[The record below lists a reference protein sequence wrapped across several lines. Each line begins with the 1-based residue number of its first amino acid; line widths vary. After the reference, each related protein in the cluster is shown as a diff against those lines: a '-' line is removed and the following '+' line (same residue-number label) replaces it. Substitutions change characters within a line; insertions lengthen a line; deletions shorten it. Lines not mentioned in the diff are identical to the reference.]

1 MYLLRAPVS
10 KFGKLPPNF
19 PLISSEIKFTMNV
32 AYCQHFYWYR
42 VHIQQGCEDV
52 TPKLFKKLRKERE
65 FKQVIF
71 LADGG
76 IGDVLWNLPFIYNTK
91 KLHPTCLIGVITSA
105 RNKAIFA
112 NLDYV
117 NFTAENNI
125 WNVEGLMRHADEVY
139 DFGGM
144 ATMEKKYKEWDPV
157 DATFDMAEIKRPK
170 DLADMVPQI
179 SLTNDEG
186 KKTVAHLKEK
196 KIDVDK
202 GKIVSICLHSST
214 PNRNYPLEHI
224 KALSKKLQ
232 EEGNSVIWLGTEE
245 KYNDSAILAWC
256 DKNKI
261 HNLVNQTSLR
271 EAFCIL
277 ALSDLFIGPNSAL
290 MVAAASLGTPTIA
303 IFGAFRAAHR
313 CKYYEKFLAIEGK
326 RACSPC
332 SEHWTEC
339 SQGYPAPCMTQIF
352 PQVVFEKA
360 LMMMKKY
367 PKHLIQ
373 KKPIS

>member
-1 MYLLRAPVS
+1 MYLLKAPVT

-19 PLISSEIKFTMNV
+19 SLISDNVKFTMNV
-32 AYCQHFYWYR
+32 AFCNHFYWFR
-42 VHIQQGCEDV
+42 THINQGCEDI
-52 TPKLFKKLRKERE
+52 TPKVFKKLRNSRE
-65 FKQVIF
+65 MKQIIF

-76 IGDVLWNLPFIYNTK
+76 IGDVIWNLPFIYHTK
-91 KLHPTCLIGVITSA
+91 KLNPTCLIGVVTSL
-105 RNKAIFA
+105 RNKAIFS

-117 NFTAENNI
+117 NFTAENSI

-157 DATFDMAEIKRPK
+157 DACFDMAEIKKPK
-170 DLADMVPQI
+170 DPFDMIPKL

-186 KKTVAHLKEK
+186 KRTVVSLKEK
-196 KIDVDK
+196 GIDVDK
-202 GKIVSICLHSST
+202 KKIISICLHSST

-224 KALSKKLQ
+224 KMLSRLLEK
-232 EEGNSVIWLGTEE
+232 EGNTVLWLGTEE
-245 KYNDSAILAWC
+245 KYRDSELLKWC
-256 DKNKI
+256 ETNNI
-261 HNLVNQTSLR
+261 QNLVNQTSLR

-277 ALSDLFIGPNSAL
+277 ALSDLFIGPNSGL
-290 MVAAASLGTPTIA
+290 MAASASLGTPTIA
-303 IFGAFRAAHR
+303 IFGAFNAAFR
-313 CKYYEKFLAIEGK
+313 CKYYEKFLVVDGK

-332 SEHWTEC
+332 AEHWTEC
-339 SQGYPAPCMTQIF
+339 AHGYPAPCMTQIF
-352 PQVVFEKA
+352 PQIVFEKA
-360 LMMMKKY
+360 IMMLKKY